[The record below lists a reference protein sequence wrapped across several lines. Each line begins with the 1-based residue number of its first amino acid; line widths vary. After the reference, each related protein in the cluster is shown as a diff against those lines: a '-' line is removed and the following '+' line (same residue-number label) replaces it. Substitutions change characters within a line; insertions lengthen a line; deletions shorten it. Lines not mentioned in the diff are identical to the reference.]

1 MAERVLEGKV
11 VMLTGAGRGL
21 GLSMA
26 IGLAEAGANLVLV
39 DLEVEV
45 LAEAEARVA
54 AAGGQGAALAVRA
67 DVTDGDAASRAR
79 DAAFRRFGRI
89 DVLVNDAAIGPQA
102 VTDNFLVD
110 RRKFWELDDAL
121 WKRMFEVNSFGPQLM
136 TRTVVP
142 GMIERGWGR
151 IINVTTSLDTMF
163 LAGAGA
169 YGPSKAAL
177 EAHSR
182 VMMQDLAETGV
193 SANVLVPGGA
203 ADTRMIPAT
212 EGMARENLIQPEA
225 MRAPA
230 VWLASEASD
239 GVNGMR
245 FIAALWDEGLPL
257 DERIERAGAPVAW
270 AQIPSKAIYPAQRP
284 DNSHSQVN
292 N

>member
-193 SANVLVPGGA
+193 SANVLVPGGGHAHDPGDRGHGPREPDPARGHACPRRVARLRGVRRRQRHAFHRRALGRGPA
-203 ADTRMIPAT
+203 AGRTNR
-212 EGMARENLIQPEA
+212 EGR
-225 MRAPA
+225 
-230 VWLASEASD
+230 
-239 GVNGMR
+239 
-245 FIAALWDEGLPL
+245 
-257 DERIERAGAPVAW
+257 RAGRLGADPIQGDLSRAT
-270 AQIPSKAIYPAQRP
+270 PR
-284 DNSHSQVN
+284 
-292 N
+292 

>member
-39 DLEVEV
+39 DLEAEV

-67 DVTDGDAASRAR
+67 DVMDGDAASRAR

-121 WKRMFEVNSFGPQLM
+121 WKWMFEVNSFGPQLM

-182 VMMQDLAETGV
+182 VMMQDLAETGG

-270 AQIPSKAIYPAQRP
+270 AQIPSKAIDPGQRP